1 MLTLY
6 VLSCDKPELH
16 KPELA
21 IKSFGDTV
29 GVLYQMT
36 HRNIKDEPKVNPITT
51 KWYGY
56 IFSDEMLEEDAMNAL
71 PIYLEQGAF
80 ESLIIM
86 KKEIIEGV
94 PRITQA
100 PRIFHKSIKLQDNVF
115 LPEGECKFERMLDGW
130 IIPNAENNIKL

>member
-6 VLSCDKPELH
+6 ILTCDKPELH
-16 KPELA
+16 EPKKA
-21 IKSFGDTV
+21 IKSFGDIECI
-29 GVLYQMT
+29 YCKMK
-36 HRNIKDEPKVNPITT
+36 HRNIRSDMKANPITT

-100 PRIFHKSIKLQDNVF
+100 PRIFHRSVKLQDDAF

-130 IIPNAENNIKL
+130 IIPNA